1 MNQLNLIFLSAVFLF
16 AAALIF
22 FIYLFWEEGKFTE
35 KRAMKKRLLYISAGG
50 KHGKEKL
57 DFYKNKVLGN
67 AGIMERLAFMLPR
80 ISNIDRMLLKT
91 GLPISAT
98 AFNFGSIFAALVGG
112 MIAYQF
118 LPGRVTPFIVG
129 AICLFLPYLILRI
142 MEESFLDKFEEQ
154 LPEAL
159 DLLARAVRSG
169 HALSSGLEM
178 IAQEM
183 PPPIKAEFQETVDE
197 INLGLS
203 TKDAFANLCERV
215 PSTDLKFFAIAILI
229 QKETGGN
236 IAEIL
241 DKIGRLI
248 RERLQFR
255 RQVKTLTAE
264 GRLSAQILIMLP
276 IAMFIYIF
284 FVNYDY
290 ISLMWT
296 EKIGIYLLVGGIIM
310 QIIGSIFIRKIVKIE
325 I

>member
-1 MNQLNLIFLSAVFLF
+1 MNQLNFIFLGAVFLF

-22 FIYLFWEEGKFTE
+22 FIYLFWEEGKFAE
-35 KRAMKKRLLYISAGG
+35 KRSMKKRLRYISAGG

-57 DFYKNKVLGN
+57 DIYKNKVLGD
-67 AGIMERLAFMLPR
+67 AGVMERFALMLPR
-80 ISNIDRMLLKT
+80 ISTIDSMILKS

-98 AFNFGSIFAALVGG
+98 AFIFCSIFAALAGG
-112 MIAYQF
+112 LIAYQF
-118 LPGRVTPFIVG
+118 LPGQLTPFILG
-129 AICLFLPYLILRI
+129 TICLFLPYIILRI
-142 MEESFLDKFEEQ
+142 REKSFLEKFEEQ

-178 IAQEM
+178 VAKEM
-183 PPPIKAEFQETVDE
+183 PPPLKAEFQATVDE

-203 TKDAFANLCERV
+203 TKDAFDNLCARV

-236 IAEIL
+236 VADIL

-276 IAMFIYIF
+276 IAMFVYIY
-284 FVNYDY
+284 FVNYEY

-310 QIIGSIFIRKIVKIE
+310 QIIGSILIRNIVKIE

>member
-1 MNQLNLIFLSAVFLF
+1 MNLLNLIFLGAVFLF
-16 AAALIF
+16 ATGIVVFIF
-22 FIYLFWEEGKFTE
+22 LFWEETKFVE
-35 KRAMKKRLLYISAGG
+35 KRTMKKRLLYISAGG
-50 KHGKEKL
+50 QHGKEKL
-57 DFYKNKVLGN
+57 DLYKNRVLGN
-67 AGIMERLAFMLPR
+67 AGIIQRLAFMLPR
-80 ISNIDRMLLKT
+80 MSKIDRMLLKT
-91 GLPISAT
+91 GLPIT
-98 AFNFGSIFAALVGG
+98 ASGFVFLSVFAALIGG
-112 MIAYQF
+112 AVAYQF
-118 LPGRVTPFIVG
+118 LPGRGTPVILG
-129 AICLFLPYLILRI
+129 AICLFIPYIVLR
-142 MEESFLDKFEEQ
+142 MVEDSVLEKFDEQ

-183 PPPIKAEFQETVDE
+183 PPPIKSEFQATVDE

-215 PSTDLKFFAIAILI
+215 PSTDLKFFAIAVLI

-264 GRLSAQILIMLP
+264 GRLSAQILILLP
-276 IAMFIYIF
+276 IVMFIYIYI
-284 FVNYDY
+284 VNYDY

-296 EKIGIYLLVGGIIM
+296 EKMGLYLLAGGIVM

>member
-1 MNQLNLIFLSAVFLF
+1 MNQINLIFLGAVFLF
-16 AAALIF
+16 ATAIVVF
-22 FIYLFWEEGKFTE
+22 VYLFWEETRFVE
-35 KRAMKKRLLYISAGG
+35 KRTMKKRLLYISAGG

-57 DFYKNKVLGN
+57 DLYKDRVLSN
-67 AGIMERLAFMLPR
+67 AGIIERLAFMLPR
-80 ISNIDRMLLKT
+80 MSKIDRMLLKT
-91 GLPISAT
+91 GLPVSASG
-98 AFNFGSIFAALVGG
+98 FVLFSIFMALAGG

-118 LPGRVTPFIVG
+118 LPGKLAPVILG
-129 AICLFLPYLILRI
+129 IICAIIPYIILRLV
-142 MEESFLDKFEEQ
+142 EESALEKFDEQ

-183 PPPIKAEFQETVDE
+183 PPPIKLEFQATVDE

-215 PSTDLKFFAIAILI
+215 PSTDLKFFAIAVLI

-264 GRLSAQILIMLP
+264 GRLSARILIMLP
-276 IAMFIYIF
+276 IVMFIYIY
-284 FVNYDY
+284 FVNYEY

-296 EKIGIYLLVGGIIM
+296 EKIGLYLLGGGIVM
-310 QIIGSIFIRKIVKIE
+310 QIIGSIFISKIVKIE